1 MTTNEK
7 ESDANIQSIHAD
19 RRVTLGVFLDSE
31 IEDMPCDWTAE
42 FGSFHMIV
50 MGAKGSGK
58 SSVAANLA
66 SEHQKLGF
74 EIFAVDIRDEG
85 AGLRSFLAANNRT
98 EIAAKTI
105 PSAATLIS
113 EIATICETSDLG
125 ADSIGRVLLIDNL
138 SSLTETKLS
147 DSVNTTLEKAKI
159 INSLAAIALKGQNC
173 NVCLIVTDDNEAEKN
188 RVWCDTEAEYGFDRI
203 SLALSDK
210 PLHKPYSHPGSSF
223 AAGFLMQKRYDFQPQ
238 PIGFSMHPQS
248 EKEYPIVSDF
258 HRRTY
263 VSGDKNKWNRI
274 PLGVLEDFCLD
285 PDNTQAIWDLKESPH
300 MLIAGDTGSGK
311 SSLMLHIFSECIARG
326 FEISLIDGNENPDFL
341 FRDVFRFGAVKYYA
355 EDIDLAENLLT
366 SAYEEIKYR
375 LNAIRKAKRAFWAD
389 MPDRKRLP
397 PKAIFIDEIVS
408 LLSTD
413 NLAKRSEVHSKLMRI
428 AREGRAAGVHLIAA
442 TRNPN
447 HLMLKGDFG
456 NNFSARVIMGSPL
469 FPIDDKFSNSQ
480 NLPEGSGMFSQ
491 ILTDTPANVRFFWA
505 GTPEEIAENSR
516 DFAVNF

>member
-1 MTTNEK
+1 MTTNEN
-7 ESDANIQSIHAD
+7 ESDANMQSIHAD
-19 RRVTLGVFLDSE
+19 RRVALGMFLDSE
-31 IEDMPCDWTAE
+31 IADMPCDWTPE
-42 FGSFHMIV
+42 FGSFHLIV

-74 EIFAVDIRDEG
+74 EVFAVDVKDEG
-85 AGLRSFLAANNRT
+85 SGLRSFLDANGRT
-98 EIAAKTI
+98 EIAAETL

-113 EIATICETSDLG
+113 DIATICETSDLG
-125 ADSIGRVLLIDNL
+125 ADSIGYVLLIDNL
-138 SSLTETKLS
+138 SSLTQTRLS
-147 DSVNTTLEKAKI
+147 DSVNTALERMKI
-159 INSLAAIALKGQNC
+159 RNSLAAIALKGQNC
-173 NVCLIVTDDNEAEKN
+173 NVCLIVTDDNGSEMN

-203 SLALSDK
+203 SLALSEK
-210 PLHKPYSHPGSSF
+210 PLQEPHSHPDSSF

-248 EKEYPIVSDF
+248 EKEDPIVLDF

-285 PDNTQAIWDLKESPH
+285 PDETQAIWDLKESPH
-300 MLIAGDTGSGK
+300 MLIAGDRGSGK
-311 SSLMLHIFSECIARG
+311 SSLMLQIFSECIARG
-326 FEISLIDGNENPDFL
+326 FEITFIDVNEKSDFL
-341 FRDVFRFGAVKYYA
+341 FRDVFRFGAVRYYA
-355 EDIDLAENLLT
+355 EDIGLAENLLT
-366 SAYEEIKYR
+366 SAYEEIKHR
-375 LNAIRKAKRAFWAD
+375 LNAIWKAKRVFWAD
-389 MPDRKRLP
+389 MPDGKRLP
-397 PKAIFIDEIVS
+397 PKAIFIDEITS
-408 LLSTD
+408 LF
-413 NLAKRSEVHSKLMRI
+413 LAQRNEGYSKLMRI

-447 HLMLKGDFG
+447 HHMLKGDLG

-469 FPIDDKFSNSQ
+469 FSIDDKFSNSQ

-491 ILTDTPANVRFFWA
+491 TLTDTPASVRFFWA